1 MAKRN
6 SDGSENP
13 VWETVSVVVQA
24 LLLALVLR
32 TLLFQPFNIPS
43 GSMKPTLLVGDYIF
57 VSKWSYG
64 YSRHSLPFSPPL
76 FDGRIFGSDP
86 ERGDVVVF
94 KYPSDTSKD
103 YIKRVLGL
111 PGDTVQLRNSEVFIN
126 GEPAMREQ
134 VGSFTE
140 TVRGA
145 VQTVP
150 IYLETLGN
158 GAFYETLDIDTTP
171 GNPIDNTPEF
181 VVPEGNFFFLGD
193 NRDNSAD
200 SRFDV
205 GFVPADNLVGKAQVI
220 FLSLEDGAA
229 AWQFWRWPGDMRWS
243 RIFTGL

>member
-1 MAKRN
+1 M
-6 SDGSENP
+6 
-13 VWETVSVVVQA
+13 
-24 LLLALVLR
+24 
-32 TLLFQPFNIPS
+32 
-43 GSMKPTLLVGDYIF
+43 
-57 VSKWSYG
+57 
-64 YSRHSLPFSPPL
+64 
-76 FDGRIFGSDP
+76 
-86 ERGDVVVF
+86 
-94 KYPSDTSKD
+94 
-103 YIKRVLGL
+103 
-111 PGDTVQLRNSEVFIN
+111 
-126 GEPAMREQ
+126 
-134 VGSFTE
+134 
-140 TVRGA
+140 
-145 VQTVP
+145 QTVP